1 MPKISM
7 QDREPGAVLKALYP
21 AVDASMITDMRRR
34 QAIVLDA
41 LSNPKGRKEVGV
53 VVDGQ
58 HTRGTESGVVP
69 ILTTKGGRLS
79 FFRVG

>member
-1 MPKISM
+1 M
-7 QDREPGAVLKALYP
+7 QDRETGAVVKALYP

-41 LSNPKGRKEVGV
+41 LSNPKGRKNMGV
-53 VVDGQ
+53 VVDSQ
-58 HTRGTESGVVP
+58 NTRGTTGGVVP
-69 ILTTKGGRLS
+69 IFSAKGARLS

>member
-1 MPKISM
+1 M

-41 LSNPKGRKEVGV
+41 LSNPKGRKEMGV
-53 VVDGQ
+53 VVDEQ
-58 HTRGTESGVVP
+58 HVRGSTGGVLPV
-69 ILTTKGGRLS
+69 LTARGGRLS

>member
-41 LSNPKGRKEVGV
+41 LAHPKGRKEMGV
-53 VVDGQ
+53 VVDEQ
-58 HTRGTESGVVP
+58 HIRGSDGGVVP

>member
-1 MPKISM
+1 MPKIAM
-7 QDREPGAVLKALYP
+7 QDTEPGATRKALYP

-58 HTRGTESGVVP
+58 HIRGSDGGVLP
-69 ILTTKGGRLS
+69 ILTARGGRLS